1 METKRDCSK
10 KLQEVKDKLM
20 YIKGGIEALNDIPN
34 RALKD
39 KAVGYAVLK
48 LSGELLKVI
57 EE

>member
-1 METKRDCSK
+1 
-10 KLQEVKDKLM
+10 M